1 MMLHAMDELRNT
13 TSEAELAE
21 RLGAF
26 LGLETAAPEPVVRR
40 AIVDDRFCRYLLAS
54 RGRPGMLKV
63 LFADPANQPYA
74 GEAAVEAEAIA
85 AEPAV
90 ASHAAPDAAPGA
102 AAERSSLSLIMKAGA
117 AVAKW
122 GASGFAR
129 VDDATFDARL
139 GACQRCDQ
147 LVAPPDKLLYKVR
160 LAGRSDQRVCN
171 ACGCPAAS
179 KAKLASEHCPLA
191 DPANPSVNRWGE
203 PRAQDA

>member
-1 MMLHAMDELRNT
+1 MMLHTVDELKGT

-26 LGLETAAPEPVVRR
+26 LGLDTAAPGPVVRR
-40 AIVDDRFCRYLLAS
+40 AIVDDRFCRYLLTS
-54 RGRPGMLKV
+54 RGRPGTLKV
-63 LFADPANQPYA
+63 LFSDPVNRTYEDQ
-74 GEAAVEAEAIA
+74 AAAEVVAAPPPALEAET
-85 AEPAV
+85 PT
-90 ASHAAPDAAPGA
+90 

-129 VDDATFDARL
+129 VDDATFDARF

-160 LAGRSDQRVCN
+160 LGARSDQRVCN
-171 ACGCPAAS
+171 ACGCPAAN
-179 KAKLASEHCPLA
+179 KAKLPTEHCPLA
-191 DPANPSVNRWGE
+191 DPANPGVNRWGE
-203 PRAQDA
+203 PRTQDA